1 MIYETFKKILITLT
15 AFTIKIAPPPPA
27 LFLLR
32 KGNGKMDPSDGQSR
46 LWGGVSRKG
55 GLKHFLELSI

>member
-1 MIYETFKKILITLT
+1 MKLSKKILITLT
-15 AFTIKIAPPPPA
+15 AFTLKIAPPPPA

-46 LWGGVSRKG
+46 LWGRGCRGRGV
-55 GLKHFLELSI
+55 